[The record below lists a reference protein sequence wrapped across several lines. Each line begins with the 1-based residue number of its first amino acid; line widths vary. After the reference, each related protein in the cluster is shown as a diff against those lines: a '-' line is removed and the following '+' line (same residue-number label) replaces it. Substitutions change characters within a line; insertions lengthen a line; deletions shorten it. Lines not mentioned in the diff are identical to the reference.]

1 MTKAMTTNSCTT
13 LTSNFRCRASKDCL
27 GFLIDYGRG
36 SCSRVESNSA
46 DVDNRKDL
54 REEAGKKV
62 NLFQKVCLQGK
73 RKGGWANSSN
83 SFVLQ

>member
-1 MTKAMTTNSCTT
+1 MTEAMTINSKFMTS
-13 LTSNFRCRASKDCL
+13 LTSTFRCRASKDCL

-54 REEAGKKV
+54 REEMGKKV

-73 RKGGWANSSN
+73 QKGRLGEL
-83 SFVLQ
+83 FR